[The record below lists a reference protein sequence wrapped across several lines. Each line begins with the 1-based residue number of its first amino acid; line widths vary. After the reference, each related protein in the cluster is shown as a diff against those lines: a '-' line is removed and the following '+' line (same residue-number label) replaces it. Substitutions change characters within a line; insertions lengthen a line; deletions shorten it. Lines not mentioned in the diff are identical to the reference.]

1 LTKIFKTMFII
12 KYKSGI
18 ENRNKFARDT
28 TGKIREF
35 KTESLAEK
43 YAEKNYFYNPKIIN
57 KNN

>member
-1 LTKIFKTMFII
+1 MFII